1 MQFLRQSTA
10 SQEVLIGPFLDDTD
24 GKTAE
29 TALTIA
35 NTDIK
40 IWKTGGTT
48 EASKNSGGGTHI
60 AAGRYYA
67 VLDATDTDTIGPL
80 EINVHVT
87 GALPVKKQCCV
98 LDEAVFDALF
108 GTVALATATNI
119 TAATG
124 ITLAGVTHTNAVIP
138 TVTTTGTATTVTNG
152 VTVTTNNDKAG
163 YSLTATT
170 GLGNQ
175 TSNITGN
182 LSGSVGTVTGAVG
195 SVATAGNEAIAD
207 AVINRNI
214 QGGSNTGRTV
224 RQALAALRNKV
235 VVSGGNSMTVY
246 ATDDTTS
253 EWTASVTTTAGNPIT
268 TIDPA

>member
-1 MQFLRQSTA
+1 MQYLRQSTA

-29 TALTIA
+29 TGLTIA

-40 IWKTGGTT
+40 VWKTGGTT

-60 AAGRYYA
+60 AAGRYYT

-80 EINVHVT
+80 EINVAVS
-87 GALPVKKQCCV
+87 GALPVKLRCCV

-138 TVTTTGTATTVTNG
+138 TVTTTGTATNVTNG
-152 VTVTTNNDKAG
+152 VTVTTNNDKTG
-163 YSLTATT
+163 YSL
-170 GLGNQ
+170 
-175 TSNITGN
+175 
-182 LSGSVGTVTGAVG
+182 
-195 SVATAGNEAIAD
+195 ATAPPTAVENAD
-207 AVINRNI
+207 ALLGRNVA
-214 QGGSNTGRTV
+214 GGSSTGRLV
-224 RQALAALRNKV
+224 KEALYALRNKV

-246 ATDDTTS
+246 ATDDTNAA
-253 EWTASVTTTAGNPIT
+253 WTASVTTTAGNPIT